1 MDKMLMEMKQDRNKK
16 CFDHCV
22 LHKLNFVDDE
32 GNIRKNDIFENAAK
46 LLIEVPEYLR
56 EDMKISPEFKKLF
69 LSYIE
74 KCEQLDSTKKA
85 IDACERMYEFVSCF
99 KNVTIVE

>member
-1 MDKMLMEMKQDRNKK
+1 MFSFNNNFHAVKLREFFYFMLQ
-16 CFDHCV
+16 
-22 LHKLNFVDDE
+22 VDDE

-74 KCEQLDSTKKA
+74 KCEQLGIRIFLEMLLRS
-85 IDACERMYEFVSCF
+85 RS
-99 KNVTIVE
+99 

>member
-1 MDKMLMEMKQDRNKK
+1 MLQ
-16 CFDHCV
+16 
-22 LHKLNFVDDE
+22 VDDE

-74 KCEQLDSTKKA
+74 KCEQLGILILLETLLTFLKLA
-85 IDACERMYEFVSCF
+85 
-99 KNVTIVE
+99 